1 MSKNTSHTQTSKS
14 PSTSALERFN
24 LSFEYN
30 VTWAD
35 EKKSIKERAI

>member
-1 MSKNTSHTQTSKS
+1 MSKNTSHTPHTDSI
-14 PSTSALERFN
+14 SALERLN

-35 EKKSIKERAI
+35 EKKAVKERTA